1 MSDDDFTNDG
11 QYDRQD
17 RNQSDDGFSSDPG
30 AETGADTG
38 AGADHGEDPG
48 ATTAE
53 ANFSQTQGAFS
64 PEMLSL
70 GGPRADFVDVQAKP
84 TQEYEMDAILRVLA
98 ADVRSSRYDQ
108 DLVFKFGPLES
119 FAKQINEQVKNTTSI
134 PELTEAVQ
142 FYVNKSFHQAVEA
155 NVVGL
160 YDTDGTPLNMKT
172 PEGVAARVTTLQ
184 DAAERFKV
192 NFKEL
197 KVRLVDAGYPADT
210 INYQVLSDIGL
221 QVTRLQKS
229 MESTRPMTLADSLLM
244 SASNAWGKY
253 TANGDHAG
261 DVRDFNNR
269 RINETLMKLRD
280 IGADVRFNA
289 GKHEWERADGK
300 AAAAEGERLYRDLMG
315 LTKGRETHLNSRAIN
330 AQVEEIMESFEQG
343 AKNAADGDLKK
354 RMKQIAEGMAALI
367 ERITNVVKRAFSRFD
382 APSPFTR

>member
-17 RNQSDDGFSSDPG
+17 RNQADDGFGSDTG

-38 AGADHGEDPG
+38 SGADRG

-53 ANFSQTQGAFS
+53 AGFSQPQGAFS
-64 PEMLSL
+64 SEMLSL
-70 GGPRADFVDVQAKP
+70 GGPQADFVDVQAKP
-84 TQEYEMDAILRVLA
+84 AQEYEMDAILRVLA
-98 ADVRSSRYDQ
+98 EDVRSSRYDK
-108 DLVFKFGPLES
+108 DLVFKFGPLEG

-160 YDTDGTPLNMKT
+160 YDTDGTPLNLRT
-172 PEGVAARVTTLQ
+172 PEGIEARIATLRAASAGFAKNFMELN
-184 DAAERFKV
+184 ER
-192 NFKEL
+192 L
-197 KVRLVDAGYPADT
+197 ILAGYPSED
-210 INYQVLSDIGL
+210 IRGQVVGSIAL
-221 QVTRLQKS
+221 QIDRLTNSLKG
-229 MESTRPMTLADSLLM
+229 TRPMTLADSLLM

-261 DVRDFNNR
+261 DVRDFKNR

-330 AQVEEIMESFEQG
+330 AQVEEIMENFEQG

>member
-1 MSDDDFTNDG
+1 MSDDDFNNDG

-17 RNQSDDGFSSDPG
+17 RNQADDGFGSD
-30 AETGADTG
+30 TGADTG
-38 AGADHGEDPG
+38 AGADHGEAREATATG
-48 ATTAE
+48 ASFDQA
-53 ANFSQTQGAFS
+53 QGAFS
-64 PEMLSL
+64 SEMLSL
-70 GGPRADFVDVQAKP
+70 GGRQADFVDVQAKP

-98 ADVRSSRYDQ
+98 EDVRSSRYDK
-108 DLVFKFGPLES
+108 DLVFKFGPLEG

-142 FYVNKSFHQAVEA
+142 FYVNKSFHQAVQA
-155 NVVGL
+155 NITGL

-172 PEGVAARVTTLQ
+172 PEGVAARVETLKQ
-184 DAAERFKV
+184 AALRFEA
-192 NFKEL
+192 NFDEL
-197 KVRLVDAGYPADT
+197 KRRLIRAGYPAESISD
-210 INYQVLSDIGL
+210 QVVSDIGL
-221 QVTRLQKS
+221 QISRLEAS
-229 MESTRPMTLADSLLM
+229 MKATRPMTLADSLLM

-261 DVRDFNNR
+261 DVRDFKNR

-289 GKHEWERADGK
+289 GKHQWERADGK

-330 AQVEEIMESFEQG
+330 AQVEEIMENFEQG

-382 APSPFTR
+382 APSPFSR